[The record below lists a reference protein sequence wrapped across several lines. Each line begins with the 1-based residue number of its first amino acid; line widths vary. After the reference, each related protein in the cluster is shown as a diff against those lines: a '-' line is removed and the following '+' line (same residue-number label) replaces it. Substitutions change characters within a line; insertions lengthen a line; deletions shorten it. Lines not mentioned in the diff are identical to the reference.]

1 MRKKKGIGIFIVF
14 ALIIAVGCTVYLNR
28 KNIVRKMY
36 PITYSEIIVENA
48 KKYNLDPYLVFAV
61 IKTESAFDKEAKS
74 SQNAIGLM
82 QITGPT
88 AKWIAEKN
96 NVSNFKENDL
106 YDPQTNI
113 QMGCWYLNNLSEE
126 FEGKLQLVL
135 AAYNGGRGNVNKWLQ
150 DSTYS
155 DDGENLKVIP
165 YKETDEYVKK
175 VEVNMKMYKDLY
187 KDELSLQ

>member
-1 MRKKKGIGIFIVF
+1 MRKRKAVSIFIIFV
-14 ALIIAVGCTVYLNR
+14 LIVTIGGAAYFNR

-36 PITYSEIIVENA
+36 PTTYSEIIVESA
-48 KKYNLDPYLVFAV
+48 KKYNLDPYLVLAV

-74 SQNAIGLM
+74 SQNAMGLM
-82 QITGPT
+82 QITGST

-96 NVSNFKENDL
+96 NVSNFKESDL

-113 QMGCWYLNNLSEE
+113 QMGCWYLNNLSQE
-126 FEGKLQLVL
+126 FGGKLQLVL

-155 DDGENLKVIP
+155 DDGKNLKVIP

-175 VEVNMKMYKDLY
+175 VEVNMKMYRDLY
-187 KDELSLQ
+187 EGEFNLQ